1 MRATSRLFAT
11 VKPVRSAVLEVGAP
25 TGLTGLKTHRAPRS
39 TLIYL
44 YSATLD
50 KLHRLPESS
59 VYRQSTENLTRHR
72 LKLIEATKPEGLD
85 DWQARLHKQVEERKG
100 LFEQFGTD
108 YRGSVENTSVAQKDA
123 PTSEL
128 SSGGK
133 GGDELTRTRVGKRER
148 WNGRDFV
155 VKPVRPERNELTEEW
170 DGEEVT
176 DEPEGLRTW
185 EERKEQWA
193 GHDGDPL
200 HDQMELLNEDFEFEP
215 EPRLS
220 VEQ

>member
-1 MRATSRLFAT
+1 MRYTSQLFAA
-11 VKPVRSAVLEVGAP
+11 VKPVRSNVLEAGTP
-25 TGLTGLKTHRAPRS
+25 TGLTGLRTHRAPRS

-50 KLHRLPESS
+50 KLQRLPDSS

-72 LKLIEATKPEGLD
+72 LKLIDATKPEGLD
-85 DWQARLHKQVEERKG
+85 DWQARLQRQVEERKG

-108 YRGSVENTSVAQKDA
+108 RRDVTSTGVAQTDA
-123 PTSEL
+123 PANETVKE
-128 SSGGK
+128 GK
-133 GGDELTRTRVGKRER
+133 KGEEFARMRIGKRER

-155 VKPVRPERNELTEEW
+155 IKPVSRRRDELTEEW

-176 DEPEGLRTW
+176 DEPEGLRTL
-185 EERKEQWA
+185 EEREEQWA
-193 GHDGDPL
+193 GFDGDPL
-200 HDQMELLNEDFEFEP
+200 HDRMELLDEDFEFEP

>member
-1 MRATSRLFAT
+1 MRATSLLLAA
-11 VKPVRSAVLEVGAP
+11 VKPVRSGVLEVGAP

-50 KLHRLPESS
+50 KLRRLPESS

-72 LKLIEATKPEGLD
+72 LNIVEATKPEGLE
-85 DWQARLHKQVEERKG
+85 DWHARLQKQVEQRKG

-108 YRGSVENTSVAQKDA
+108 YRGSTGNTSVAKNDA
-123 PTSEL
+123 PENEL
-128 SSGGK
+128 SGGTK
-133 GGDELTRTRVGKRER
+133 VKEEFTQTRIGKRER
-148 WNGRDFV
+148 WNGHEFV
-155 VKPVRPERNELTEEW
+155 VKPVLPQRDELTDEW

-176 DEPEGLRTW
+176 DEPEGIRTF
-185 EERKEQWA
+185 EERQEQWA

-200 HDQMELLNEDFEFEP
+200 HDQMELLNEDFDFEP
-215 EPRLS
+215 EPKLS

>member
-1 MRATSRLFAT
+1 MRITSRLLAA

-25 TGLTGLKTHRAPRS
+25 TGLTGLRTHRAPRS

-50 KLHRLPESS
+50 RLQKLPESS

-72 LKLIEATKPEGLD
+72 LNLVEATTPEGLD
-85 DWQARLHKQVEERKG
+85 DWQTRLQKQVEERKG

-108 YRGSVENTSVAQKDA
+108 YRDVTSTSLAQKDDPA
-123 PTSEL
+123 NEAISNDK
-128 SSGGK
+128 K
-133 GGDELTRTRVGKRER
+133 GEESARVRIGKRER

-155 VKPVRPERNELTEEW
+155 VKPVSRKRDELTEEW

-176 DEPEGLRTW
+176 DEPEGLRTV
-185 EERKEQWA
+185 EERQEQWA
-193 GHDGDPL
+193 GFDGDPL
-200 HDQMELLNEDFEFEP
+200 HDRMELLNEDFEFEP